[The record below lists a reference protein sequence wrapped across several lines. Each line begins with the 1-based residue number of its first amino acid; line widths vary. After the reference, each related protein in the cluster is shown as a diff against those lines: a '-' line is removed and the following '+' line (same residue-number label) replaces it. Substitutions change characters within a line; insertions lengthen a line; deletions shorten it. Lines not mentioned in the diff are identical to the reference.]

1 MAANQPMS
9 LFVLN
14 DLIADLSLRIAR
26 FPIAAKDLP
35 KVSYIELGPGGAC
48 NVAIMAARLGLTVV
62 GLGEVG
68 HDRFGL
74 VVREGLRREGVDIS
88 PLVAFPE
95 TRTPV
100 AGVIVD
106 EATEPAYLGYPG
118 HLMLHSL
125 PSAWREAIP
134 KAQAL
139 FTDGW
144 AEHEGVV
151 AMALEALE
159 LAARAGV
166 PTFFDPGPGNP
177 ALDNAW
183 HRQAAAL
190 ATVVLAN
197 EEEAWRLT
205 GQADGLEAARGLL
218 ALGCRWA
225 VIKRGPA
232 GCLIVTR
239 QELALS
245 PGFPVAAVDATG
257 AGDSLAATIIWGYLR
272 GIDLP
277 TLATLANATGA
288 AKVQKRGTGHNMP
301 TRDEIAA
308 VLTRFGLP
316 APPFASTAPYS

>member
-1 MAANQPMS
+1 MS
-9 LFVLN
+9 VLILN
-14 DLIADLSLRIAR
+14 DLIADLSLRITR

-48 NVAIMAARLGLTVV
+48 NVAIMAARLGLPVV

-74 VVREGLRREGVDIS
+74 VVREGLSREGVDITH
-88 PLVAFPE
+88 LVAFPD

-100 AGVIVD
+100 AGVVVD

-118 HLMLHSL
+118 HLVLQGL
-125 PSAWREAIP
+125 PAAWREVIP
-134 KAQAL
+134 TAQAL

-159 LAARAGV
+159 RAAAAGV

-197 EEEAWRLT
+197 EEEAQRLT
-205 GQADGLEAARGLL
+205 GHADGLEAARGLL

-232 GCLIVTR
+232 GCLIVTDR
-239 QELALS
+239 DLALS

-257 AGDSLAATIIWGYLR
+257 AGDSLAATVIWGYLR
-272 GIDLP
+272 GVDLP
-277 TLATLANATGA
+277 TLATVANATGA

-301 TRDEIAA
+301 TRAEIAA

-316 APPFASTAPYS
+316 TPAW

>member
-1 MAANQPMS
+1 MPV
-9 LFVLN
+9 LILN
-14 DLIADLSLRIAR
+14 DLIADLSVRITR

-35 KVSYIELGPGGAC
+35 KVRYLELGPGGAC
-48 NVAIMAARLGLTVV
+48 NVAIMGARLGLAVV

-68 HDRFGL
+68 YDRFGL
-74 VVREGLRREGVDIS
+74 VVREGLSREGVDIS
-88 PLVAFPE
+88 QVVAFPE

-100 AGVIVD
+100 AGVVVD

-118 HLMLHSL
+118 RLVLQAL
-125 PSAWREAIP
+125 PAAWREVIP
-134 KAQAL
+134 TAQAL

-151 AMALEALE
+151 AIALEALAV
-159 LAARAGV
+159 AAAAGV

-197 EEEAWRLT
+197 EEEAQRLT
-205 GQADGLEAARGLL
+205 GHADGLEAARGLL
-218 ALGCRWA
+218 ALGCEWA

-239 QELALS
+239 QDLALS

-257 AGDSLAATIIWGYLR
+257 AGDSLAATVIWGYLR
-272 GIDLP
+272 KMDLP
-277 TLATLANATGA
+277 TLAAVANATGA
-288 AKVQKRGTGHNMP
+288 AKVQKMGTGHNMP
-301 TRDEIAA
+301 TRHEIAA
-308 VLTRFGLP
+308 VLARFGLP
-316 APPFASTAPYS
+316 APVW